1 MAELQGKLNKANTQ
15 GLNVPSQP
23 KAQEFQDSFLDR
35 DEPSRESLSVPV
47 AQGRERLR
55 SESDFDRDDISSQK
69 EEKKVSPKKEME
81 DSFMDR
87 DDDSEHRSEHPQIII
102 EQSDTIKEDKKT
114 LNGIPR
120 MSVDSFMDRDDDE
133 EVNEKA
139 D

>member
-1 MAELQGKLNKANTQ
+1 
-15 GLNVPSQP
+15 
-23 KAQEFQDSFLDR
+23 
-35 DEPSRESLSVPV
+35 
-47 AQGRERLR
+47 
-55 SESDFDRDDISSQK
+55 
-69 EEKKVSPKKEME
+69 
-81 DSFMDR
+81 MDR

-102 EQSDTIKEDKKT
+102 EQSDTIKEEKKT